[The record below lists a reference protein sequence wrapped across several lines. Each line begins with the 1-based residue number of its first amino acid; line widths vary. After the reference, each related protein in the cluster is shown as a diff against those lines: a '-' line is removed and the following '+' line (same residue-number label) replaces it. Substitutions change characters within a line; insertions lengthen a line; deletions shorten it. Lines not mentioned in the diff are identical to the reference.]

1 MNTKSDWGEIFSA
14 KRSDGEKGDGCPY
27 FDNRHCP
34 RFCVDSLIYRNKENN
49 LALGKCP
56 VFHNSYVLLTDNRK
70 VLQNYYN
77 KNNLKEYCAYYEPF
91 RKKRFSELFR
101 LGSLKNFYGQSAL
114 DIGCGFGWCLEHLEQ
129 LGWRRLL
136 GIDYSLAGR
145 LAAEKGLKIM
155 VKKFNPELELNE
167 KFDLI
172 ILSNVLEHLWHPLD
186 CLLWVKNHLSQNG
199 RLLLVIPTADGFIM
213 RIFHRFIRLW
223 PFSADK
229 VIEDLYQTENTMG
242 HLVLYSTAGI
252 KKLCRMAGFSVIEQN
267 LSPIIDIGSIKKRMM
282 IDSKRLTIMSHI
294 KALFLKWLLLLSG
307 WTDREDELSL
317 ILTQMGKKQG

>member
-1 MNTKSDWGEIFSA
+1 MNTISAWGEIFST

-56 VFHNSYVLLTDNRK
+56 VFHNSYVLFSDNRK

-101 LGSLKNFYGQSAL
+101 LESMKKFSGKAAL
-114 DIGCGFGWCLEHLEQ
+114 DIGCGFGWCLEQLEQ
-129 LGWRRLL
+129 LGWQRLV

-145 LAAEKGLKIM
+145 LAADKGFKIM
-155 VKKFNPELELNE
+155 VNKFTPELELNE

-172 ILSNVLEHLWHPLD
+172 ILSNVLEHLWRPLD
-186 CLLWVKNHLSQNG
+186 CLLWVKNHLSRNG
-199 RLLLVIPTADGFIM
+199 RLLLVIPTADGFAM
-213 RIFHRFIRLW
+213 RTFHSFIKLF
-223 PFSADK
+223 PSSADK
-229 VIEDLYQTENTMG
+229 VVKDLYQTETTMG

-252 KKLCRMAGFSVIEQN
+252 IELCRMAGFSILEQHF
-267 LSPIIDIGSIKKRMM
+267 SPIIDAGSIKKRML
-282 IDSKRLTIMSHI
+282 IDSENLSIISGI
-294 KALFLKWLLLLSG
+294 KAFVLKFILLLAN
-307 WTDREDELSL
+307 WTKRQDELSL
-317 ILTQMGKKQG
+317 ILIPVEEKQG